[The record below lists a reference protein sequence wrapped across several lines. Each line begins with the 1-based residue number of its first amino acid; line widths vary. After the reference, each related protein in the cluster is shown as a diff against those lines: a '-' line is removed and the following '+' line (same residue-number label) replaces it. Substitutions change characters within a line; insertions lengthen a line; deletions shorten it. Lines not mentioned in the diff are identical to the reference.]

1 MSKAPPKQQ
10 ATAEER
16 ALGESSIGMWN
27 DYVAHFRP
35 AEAALAKEA
44 ELTAGERAGIKGAVA
59 GDVAAAF
66 KGLTRSTVAS
76 GQQSGAD
83 VNSGKTK
90 LSLASDAEARGEAT
104 GIGQNVAEVTAGLD
118 EEQKKLQIAGLGR
131 NVQTD
136 TTKFAARGARRA
148 NTVAMAA
155 SNAKFSR
162 NIARTEAIFGVAGAA
177 AKKFGLD
184 EKFGD
189 IFRGDLEE
197 ITPTGVRRTETEF
210 GLDSPSTSLRNFGN
224 LA

>member
-1 MSKAPPKQQ
+1 MKAPRKVKASAQE
-10 ATAEER
+10 T

-27 DYVAHFRP
+27 DYVSRFRP

-90 LSLASDAEARGEAT
+90 LSLASDAEARGKAT

-118 EEQKKLQIAGLGR
+118 EEQKKLGIVGFGR
-131 NVQTD
+131 DVQTD
-136 TTKFAARGARRA
+136 TTRFAARGAQRA
-148 NTVAMAA
+148 TTVALAA
-155 SNAKFSR
+155 SNANFAR
-162 NIARTEAIFGVAGAA
+162 NTARTEALFGIAGAA
-177 AKKFGLD
+177 TKKFGLD
-184 EKFGD
+184 KKFKD
-189 IFRGDLEE
+189 IFQGDLEE
-197 ITPTGVRRTETEF
+197 IEVTGQRRGSFSNTAVSGNF
-210 GLDSPSTSLRNFGN
+210 DPNFGVFI
-224 LA
+224 